1 MATSASATDEH
12 SSLTPTQW
20 KQFFAAWLGYL
31 LDGFD
36 FLLIT
41 LVLTELADE
50 FDLSLVQA
58 TTLVS
63 AAFVSRW
70 FGGLLLG
77 AVADR
82 FGRKGAMVISIFCF
96 AGGSFACGLAWGYW
110 PMFVFRAIV
119 GIGMAGE
126 YASSVTYAMESWPKR
141 YRNRAS
147 GALLSAYPIG
157 VVLASQLYPLVVP
170 NLGWRWMFF
179 IGLLPAGVALWMRRA
194 LPEATEWERNVKH
207 GANRENTAM
216 QLLFNSQRRL
226 LNIIISVV
234 ASIDLVLIFSRTVT
248 GPSVFA
254 LALLA
259 AACFLALA
267 KQLAA
272 GMTTTFVML
281 IITVLTAFLYSWP
294 LQSLLPT
301 YLKTELHFD
310 PTQVAHVLLW
320 AGLGYAAGSVVSG
333 IVADRLGTRRTYV
346 LGLLISLLF
355 VIPVFALSSS
365 HVVWLWV
372 MLFGLQFF
380 SQGISGLLPKFVSDH
395 LPINV
400 RASGLG
406 FCYNVGALGGAIA
419 PIMGASVASALG
431 LGTALTVL
439 TLVFTVLIAILI
451 GFDVPRRLGRL
462 GPNRDATEDFDGSLR
477 LDNRAQTQT
486 GTHDVR

>member
-1 MATSASATDEH
+1 MTTAPHDSNART
-12 SSLTPTQW
+12 SLTRTQW
-20 KQFFAAWLGYL
+20 KQFWAAWIGYL

-36 FLLIT
+36 FILIT
-41 LVLTELADE
+41 LVLTELAGE

-82 FGRKGAMVISIFCF
+82 FGRKGAMIISIFCF
-96 AGGSFACGLAWGYW
+96 AGGSFLCGLSWGYW
-110 PMFVFRAIV
+110 SMFVFRAIV

-141 YRNRAS
+141 FRNRTS

-170 NLGWRWMFF
+170 SLGWRWMFF
-179 IGLLPAGVALWMRRA
+179 IGLFPAAVALWMRRA
-194 LPEATEWERNVKH
+194 LPEATEWEEGVKS
-207 GANRENTAM
+207 GVIAENTAM
-216 QLLFNSQRRL
+216 QLLFNPARRMG
-226 LNIIISVV
+226 NIAISIV
-234 ASIDLVLIFSRTVT
+234 AAADLVVIFSRTVT
-248 GPSVFA
+248 GPWVVA
-254 LALLA
+254 LALVA
-259 AACFLALA
+259 AACFFLLAR
-267 KQLAA
+267 QLADGKT
-272 GMTTTFVML
+272 GMFVML

-301 YLKTELHFD
+301 YLKTELQFD
-310 PTQVAHVLLW
+310 PAQVAQVLLW
-320 AGLGYAAGSVVSG
+320 AGLGYAAGSVTSG
-333 IVADRLGTRRTYV
+333 VVADRLGTNRTYV
-346 LGLLISLLF
+346 LGLLISLIF
-355 VIPVFALSSS
+355 VVPVFSLSSD

-372 MLFGLQFF
+372 LLFGLQFF
-380 SQGISGLLPKFVSDH
+380 SQGISGLLPKFISDH
-395 LPINV
+395 LPVNV

-419 PIMGASVASALG
+419 PIMGASVAASLG

-439 TLVFTVLIAILI
+439 TVGFTILVAILV
-451 GFDVPRRLGRL
+451 GFDVAGRVGRL
-462 GPNRDATEDFDGSLR
+462 GADATTDDAEV
-477 LDNRAQTQT
+477 NR
-486 GTHDVR
+486 

>member
-1 MATSASATDEH
+1 MATTPHGTDETP
-12 SSLTPTQW
+12 SLTTTQW
-20 KQFFAAWLGYL
+20 KQFWAAWLGYL

-36 FLLIT
+36 FVLIT

-77 AVADR
+77 AIADR
-82 FGRKGAMVISIFCF
+82 FGRKHAMIISILCF
-96 AGGSFACGLAWGYW
+96 AGGSFLCGLSWGYW
-110 PMFVFRAIV
+110 SMFVFRAIV

-141 YRNRAS
+141 FRNRAS

-179 IGLLPAGVALWMRRA
+179 IGLVPAAWALWMRRA
-194 LPEATEWERNVKH
+194 LPEATEWEDSRTR
-207 GANRENTAM
+207 GALEKNTAM
-216 QLLFNSQRRL
+216 QLLFNPRNRVA
-226 LNIIISVV
+226 NAAVSVV
-234 ASIDLVLIFSRTVT
+234 AAVVLVVIFSRTVT
-248 GPSVFA
+248 GPLVFA
-254 LALLA
+254 LAVIA
-259 AACFLALA
+259 AACFVVLAR
-267 KQLAA
+267 QLAA
-272 GMTTTFVML
+272 GATAMFVML
-281 IITVLTAFLYSWP
+281 ILTVLTAFLYSWP

-301 YLKTELHFD
+301 YLKTELHFA
-310 PTQVAHVLLW
+310 PAQVAHVLLW
-320 AGLGYAAGSVVSG
+320 AGLGYAAGSVASG
-333 IVADRLGTRRTYV
+333 VVADRLGTRRTYV
-346 LGLLISLLF
+346 LGLVISLFF
-355 VIPVFALSSS
+355 VVPVFTLSSD

-372 MLFGLQFF
+372 LLFGLQFF

-395 LPINV
+395 LPVNV

-419 PIMGASVASALG
+419 PIMGASVAASLG

-439 TLVFTVLIAILI
+439 TLGFTVLIAILV
-451 GFDVPRRLGRL
+451 GFDVAGRC
-462 GPNRDATEDFDGSLR
+462 GRVDPGVTVDE
-477 LDNRAQTQT
+477 RAS
-486 GTHDVR
+486 R